1 MTMTNHK
8 LRFFTLSTVALILGA
23 ACLLTPNVT
32 AASQEPPVAAYDH
45 GAAGWDAPPG
55 EFRDIQRQGFHMG
68 IEGARKDFDHHKAP
82 DVESHGEYRH
92 PPVSRSARDDYREGY
107 RRGYE
112 AAMNHLNA
120 GESAGR
126 Y

>member
-1 MTMTNHK
+1 MKMIISK
-8 LRFFTLSTVALILGA
+8 SRFFTLSMVVLVLGA
-23 ACLLTPNVT
+23 ACLLTPRVK
-32 AASQEPPVAAYDH
+32 AAAQEPPAAAYDQ
-45 GAAGWDAPPG
+45 GAPGWDAPPG

-82 DVESHGEYRH
+82 DVESHGEFRH
-92 PPVSRSARDDYREGY
+92 PPVSRSARDDFREGY

-112 AAMNHLNA
+112 AAMNHLNS

-126 Y
+126 